1 MTPTGELIRIALLAL
16 VTGVAVP
23 LLVQLFLTLR
33 SLRLATKAVEA
44 RLDKLLG
51 DVNAIADDVRARAT
65 NPGPLAASLSAA
77 LPAIIAGVQ
86 AFRAS
91 MHSGAAPTTWRTTPV
106 RRPRGSPSRSAA
118 PPRRRATPST
128 RPCATAPIP
137 EPGMWFLE
145 ASKSRGGAALETVL
159 VSGETYLDSLK
170 GYVGFT
176 EDSSKLLSAV
186 QPIVEPHVERII
198 DDFYD
203 RITEHPG
210 ARRAITGGEAQIGRL
225 KSTLRRWLDELL
237 RGPHDQAYL
246 HRRARFGRVHV
257 QIGLPQAYMF
267 TAMNRIRV
275 QVAAIIDGALAAEP
289 ALREK
294 TLEAF
299 HQIADLELA
308 IMLET
313 YREDMEEKTRMSDRL
328 ATIGQFAAGIGHA
341 LRTPHSVIESSVFL
355 LRQRPVHEH
364 EQRAARPGAERTA
377 QAAPGLLADAPRYR
391 HRGRAPARW
400 CRGLDVGLAGRVY
413 SGGSRPARA
422 GADEP
427 DDERRPGH
435 GRGGAP
441 VGRRDE
447 GGRRDPDPGARQRPR
462 GSPRAEIAY
471 R

>member
-1 MTPTGELIRIALLAL
+1 
-16 VTGVAVP
+16 
-23 LLVQLFLTLR
+23 
-33 SLRLATKAVEA
+33 
-44 RLDKLLG
+44 
-51 DVNAIADDVRARAT
+51 
-65 NPGPLAASLSAA
+65 
-77 LPAIIAGVQ
+77 
-86 AFRAS
+86 
-91 MHSGAAPTTWRTTPV
+91 
-106 RRPRGSPSRSAA
+106 
-118 PPRRRATPST
+118 
-128 RPCATAPIP
+128 
-137 EPGMWFLE
+137 MWFLE

-246 HRRARFGRVHV
+246 QRRARIGRVHV

-328 ATIGQFAAGIGHA
+328 ATIGQFAAGIGHE
-341 LRTPHSVIESSVFL
+341 LRNPLSVIESSVFL
-355 LRQRPVHEH
+355 LRQRLVHEGATSDPKIMRH
-364 EQRAARPGAERTA
+364 LDKITGEVRRSTRTINDLLDLARNVPPKRRPVSLRTLLDTAIADARLPDGVEVSMSVSPDAFTVVDPDQIGRVLTNLMTNAA
-377 QAAPGLLADAPRYR
+377 QAMEGAGRLWVDATKVDGETRIRVRDNGPGIPPGLRSRIFEALFTTRAKGTGLGLALCRRIAEAHGGSITLEPSSDGACFLLSVPERKE
-391 HRGRAPARW
+391 HAPA
-400 CRGLDVGLAGRVY
+400 
-413 SGGSRPARA
+413 
-422 GADEP
+422 
-427 DDERRPGH
+427 
-435 GRGGAP
+435 
-441 VGRRDE
+441 
-447 GGRRDPDPGARQRPR
+447 
-462 GSPRAEIAY
+462 
-471 R
+471 